1 MRFGRQRAPRDVAT
15 LALLLAGF
23 SGLAVA
29 FWMLTLNWAGVL
41 LPIGFLIGAWSQLRG
56 EVRELEL
63 RDDTLVVRTF
73 FREYPMP
80 RAHVRAVVRTPA
92 GVMVEVA
99 NGNRYAV
106 TPRDVLS
113 DDVAR
118 ALEQWLGP
126 TTSSSTLPSSAQN
139 P

>member
-1 MRFGRQRAPRDVAT
+1 MRFGRQRTPRDYAT
-15 LALLLAGF
+15 LGLLLTGF

-63 RDDTLVVRTF
+63 RGDTLLVRTF

-80 RAHVRAVVRTPA
+80 RAHIRGVLRTPG

-106 TPRDVLS
+106 TPPDVLS

-118 ALEQWLGP
+118 ALEQWLGV
-126 TTSSSTLPSSAQN
+126 TTSSSTPPSSARSR
-139 P
+139 